1 MNRKDNSK
9 KSIFKLIADILTWTI
24 FAILMIVAAF
34 LIYYVIA
41 NAVYSKKGERFKPI
55 VSLYTIISGSM
66 LPTIKVYDVVVN
78 LRVDDPSKLHEGD
91 VITFI
96 SQSKINY
103 GDTIT
108 HRINKITY
116 DNGTYYFT
124 TKGDNNLVP
133 DESPVEFNNIIGKV
147 ILKIPQLGQAQFF
160 LLKQGSKLFLILIPS
175 FGILIYDLLKM
186 LNLVDTKK
194 KVDRS
199 LEVKE
204 NKLSKEE
211 EEKLKEEIKNRLSD
225 KNISDNSETKSVVEK
240 INTTTETKYIEELST
255 AEKVDENKIDI
266 VEKQAENHEEKVDE
280 NKTNIAEKQA
290 ENQEEKV
297 DENKIDITEKQAEN
311 HEEKVE
317 DEIVVPK
324 TVSKESLPTV
334 ESNKGENTEASNS
347 SKTKSKSNNN
357 TSKNK
362 QSNNKTNRNHNYY
375 NKNKQ
380 KTNKYKKNNHNSNKN
395 NYKKAENKNANKL
408 DIDVD
413 KVLTKIK
420 NKDY

>member
-225 KNISDNSETKSVVEK
+225 KNIPDNSETKSVVEK

-255 AEKVDENKIDI
+255 AEKVDENKTDI
-266 VEKQAENHEEKVDE
+266 TER
-280 NKTNIAEKQA
+280 QA
-290 ENQEEKV
+290 ENQ
-297 DENKIDITEKQAEN
+297 
-311 HEEKVE
+311 EEKVE
-317 DEIVVPK
+317 DEIVVPE

-347 SKTKSKSNNN
+347 SKTKSKANNN

>member
-199 LEVKE
+199 LEIKE

-211 EEKLKEEIKNRLSD
+211 EKKLKEEIKNRLSD
-225 KNISDNSETKSVVEK
+225 KNIPDNSETKSVVEK

-255 AEKVDENKIDI
+255 AEKVDENKTD
-266 VEKQAENHEEKVDE
+266 
-280 NKTNIAEKQA
+280 IAEKQA
-290 ENQEEKV
+290 ENQEK
-297 DENKIDITEKQAEN
+297 
-311 HEEKVE
+311 KVE

-324 TVSKESLPTV
+324 TVSKKSLPAV

-347 SKTKSKSNNN
+347 SKTKLKANNN

-362 QSNNKTNRNHNYY
+362 QSNNKTNRNRNYY

-380 KTNKYKKNNHNSNKN
+380 KTNKCKKNNHNSNKN
-395 NYKKAENKNANKL
+395 NYKKTENQNANKL

>member
-199 LEVKE
+199 LEIKE

-225 KNISDNSETKSVVEK
+225 KNIPDNSETKSVVEK
-240 INTTTETKYIEELST
+240 INTTAETKYIEELST
-255 AEKVDENKIDI
+255 T
-266 VEKQAENHEEKVDE
+266 EKVDE
-280 NKTNIAEKQA
+280 NKTDIA
-290 ENQEEKV
+290 
-297 DENKIDITEKQAEN
+297 EKQAEN

-324 TVSKESLPTV
+324 TVSKKSLPAV

-347 SKTKSKSNNN
+347 SKTKSKANNN

-362 QSNNKTNRNHNYY
+362 QSNNKTNRNRNYY

-395 NYKKAENKNANKL
+395 NYKKTENQNANKL

>member
-225 KNISDNSETKSVVEK
+225 KNIPDNSETKSVVEK

-255 AEKVDENKIDI
+255 AEKVDENK
-266 VEKQAENHEEKVDE
+266 
-280 NKTNIAEKQA
+280 TNIA
-290 ENQEEKV
+290 
-297 DENKIDITEKQAEN
+297 EKQAEN

-324 TVSKESLPTV
+324 TVSKESIPAV
-334 ESNKGENTEASNS
+334 ESNKGENTESSNS
-347 SKTKSKSNNN
+347 SKTKSKAINN

-362 QSNNKTNRNHNYY
+362 QSNNKTNRNRNYY

-380 KTNKYKKNNHNSNKN
+380 QTNKYKKNNYNSNKN
-395 NYKKAENKNANKL
+395 NYKKTENKNANKL

>member
-199 LEVKE
+199 LEIKE

-211 EEKLKEEIKNRLSD
+211 EKKLKEEIKNRLSD
-225 KNISDNSETKSVVEK
+225 KNIPDNSETKSVVEK
-240 INTTTETKYIEELST
+240 INTTAETKYIEELST
-255 AEKVDENKIDI
+255 T
-266 VEKQAENHEEKVDE
+266 EKVDE
-280 NKTNIAEKQA
+280 NKTDIA
-290 ENQEEKV
+290 
-297 DENKIDITEKQAEN
+297 EKQAEN

-324 TVSKESLPTV
+324 TVSKKSLPAV

-347 SKTKSKSNNN
+347 SKTKSKANNN

-362 QSNNKTNRNHNYY
+362 QSNNKTNRNRNYY

-395 NYKKAENKNANKL
+395 NYKKTENQNANKL

>member
-225 KNISDNSETKSVVEK
+225 KNIPDNSEIKSVVEK

-255 AEKVDENKIDI
+255 AEKVDENKTDI
-266 VEKQAENHEEKVDE
+266 TERQAENQVDE

-290 ENQEEKV
+290 ENHEK
-297 DENKIDITEKQAEN
+297 
-311 HEEKVE
+311 KVE

-347 SKTKSKSNNN
+347 SKTKSKANNN

-362 QSNNKTNRNHNYY
+362 QSNNTTNRNRNYY

-380 KTNKYKKNNHNSNKN
+380 KTNKYKKNNNNSNKN
-395 NYKKAENKNANKL
+395 NYKKTENKNANKL

>member
-199 LEVKE
+199 LEIKE

-211 EEKLKEEIKNRLSD
+211 EKKLKEEIKNRLSD
-225 KNISDNSETKSVVEK
+225 KNIPDNSETKSVVEK

-255 AEKVDENKIDI
+255 AEKVDENKTDI
-266 VEKQAENHEEKVDE
+266 A
-280 NKTNIAEKQA
+280 
-290 ENQEEKV
+290 
-297 DENKIDITEKQAEN
+297 EKQAEN

-324 TVSKESLPTV
+324 TVSKESLPAV

-347 SKTKSKSNNN
+347 SKTKSKANNN

-362 QSNNKTNRNHNYY
+362 QSNNKTNRNRNYY

-395 NYKKAENKNANKL
+395 NYKKTENQNANKL

>member
-194 KVDRS
+194 KVDKS

-225 KNISDNSETKSVVEK
+225 KNIPDNSETKSVVEK
-240 INTTTETKYIEELST
+240 INTPTETKYIEELST
-255 AEKVDENKIDI
+255 AEKVDENKTDI
-266 VEKQAENHEEKVDE
+266 TERQAENQVDE
-280 NKTNIAEKQA
+280 NKIDIAEKQA
-290 ENQEEKV
+290 ENQ
-297 DENKIDITEKQAEN
+297 
-311 HEEKVE
+311 EEKVE

-334 ESNKGENTEASNS
+334 ESNKVENTEASNS
-347 SKTKSKSNNN
+347 SKTKSKANNN

-375 NKNKQ
+375 NKNKHQ
-380 KTNKYKKNNHNSNKN
+380 TNKYKKNNHNSNKN
-395 NYKKAENKNANKL
+395 NYKKTENKNANKL

>member
-194 KVDRS
+194 KVDKS

-225 KNISDNSETKSVVEK
+225 KNIPDNSETKSVVEK
-240 INTTTETKYIEELST
+240 INTPTETKYIEELST
-255 AEKVDENKIDI
+255 AEKVDENKTDI
-266 VEKQAENHEEKVDE
+266 TERQAENQVDE
-280 NKTNIAEKQA
+280 NKIDIAEKQA
-290 ENQEEKV
+290 ENQ
-297 DENKIDITEKQAEN
+297 
-311 HEEKVE
+311 EEKVE

-347 SKTKSKSNNN
+347 SKTKSKANNN

-375 NKNKQ
+375 NKNKHQ
-380 KTNKYKKNNHNSNKN
+380 TNKYKKNNHNFNKN
-395 NYKKAENKNANKL
+395 NYKKTENKNANKL

>member
-24 FAILMIVAAF
+24 FAILMIVATF

-211 EEKLKEEIKNRLSD
+211 EEKLKKEIKNRLSD
-225 KNISDNSETKSVVEK
+225 KNIPDNSETKSVVEK

-255 AEKVDENKIDI
+255 AEKVDENKTDI
-266 VEKQAENHEEKVDE
+266 AEKQAENQEEKVDE

-297 DENKIDITEKQAEN
+297 
-311 HEEKVE
+311 E

-324 TVSKESLPTV
+324 TVSKESLPVV
-334 ESNKGENTEASNS
+334 ESNKGENTETSNS
-347 SKTKSKSNNN
+347 SKTKSKANNN

-395 NYKKAENKNANKL
+395 NYKKTENKNANKL

>member
-66 LPTIKVYDVVVN
+66 LPIIKVYDVVVN

-194 KVDRS
+194 KVDKS

-240 INTTTETKYIEELST
+240 INTTTETKYIEELNT

-266 VEKQAENHEEKVDE
+266 
-280 NKTNIAEKQA
+280 AEKQA
-290 ENQEEKV
+290 ESQ
-297 DENKIDITEKQAEN
+297 
-311 HEEKVE
+311 EEKVE

-324 TVSKESLPTV
+324 TVSKESIPAV

-347 SKTKSKSNNN
+347 SKTKSKANNN

-362 QSNNKTNRNHNYY
+362 QSNNKTNRNRNYY

-380 KTNKYKKNNHNSNKN
+380 QTNKYKKNNYNSNKN
-395 NYKKAENKNANKL
+395 NYKKTENKNANKL

>member
-194 KVDRS
+194 KVDKS

-225 KNISDNSETKSVVEK
+225 KNIPDNSEIKSVVEK
-240 INTTTETKYIEELST
+240 INTTTETKYIEELNT

-266 VEKQAENHEEKVDE
+266 A
-280 NKTNIAEKQA
+280 
-290 ENQEEKV
+290 
-297 DENKIDITEKQAEN
+297 EKQAEN

-324 TVSKESLPTV
+324 TISKESLPDV

-347 SKTKSKSNNN
+347 SKTKSKANNN

-362 QSNNKTNRNHNYY
+362 QSNNKTNRNRNYY

-380 KTNKYKKNNHNSNKN
+380 QTNKYKKNNYNSNKN
-395 NYKKAENKNANKL
+395 NYKKTENKNANKL

>member
-194 KVDRS
+194 KVDKS
-199 LEVKE
+199 LAVKE

-225 KNISDNSETKSVVEK
+225 KNIPDNSETKSVVEK
-240 INTTTETKYIEELST
+240 INTPTETKYIEELST
-255 AEKVDENKIDI
+255 AEKVDENKTDI
-266 VEKQAENHEEKVDE
+266 TERQAENQVDE
-280 NKTNIAEKQA
+280 NKIDIAEKQA
-290 ENQEEKV
+290 ENQ
-297 DENKIDITEKQAEN
+297 
-311 HEEKVE
+311 EEKVE

-347 SKTKSKSNNN
+347 SKTKSKANNN

-375 NKNKQ
+375 NKNKHQ
-380 KTNKYKKNNHNSNKN
+380 TNKYKKNNHNSNKN

>member
-116 DNGTYYFT
+116 DNGTYYST

-225 KNISDNSETKSVVEK
+225 KNIPDNSETKSVVEK

-255 AEKVDENKIDI
+255 AEKVDENK
-266 VEKQAENHEEKVDE
+266 
-280 NKTNIAEKQA
+280 TNIAEKQA

-297 DENKIDITEKQAEN
+297 DENKIEIAEKQAKN
-311 HEEKVE
+311 QEEKVE

-324 TVSKESLPTV
+324 TVSKESLPAV

-347 SKTKSKSNNN
+347 SKTKSKANNN

-375 NKNKQ
+375 NKNKHQ
-380 KTNKYKKNNHNSNKN
+380 TNKYKKNTHNSNKN

>member
-194 KVDRS
+194 KVDKS

-240 INTTTETKYIEELST
+240 INTTTETKYIEELNT

-266 VEKQAENHEEKVDE
+266 A
-280 NKTNIAEKQA
+280 
-290 ENQEEKV
+290 
-297 DENKIDITEKQAEN
+297 EKQAEN

-324 TVSKESLPTV
+324 TVSKESIPAV

-347 SKTKSKSNNN
+347 SKTKSKANNN

-362 QSNNKTNRNHNYY
+362 QSNNKTNRNRNYY
-375 NKNKQ
+375 NKNKHQ
-380 KTNKYKKNNHNSNKN
+380 TNKYKKNNHNSNKN

>member
-225 KNISDNSETKSVVEK
+225 KNIPDNSETKSVVEK

-255 AEKVDENKIDI
+255 AEKVDENK
-266 VEKQAENHEEKVDE
+266 
-280 NKTNIAEKQA
+280 TNIAEKQA

-297 DENKIDITEKQAEN
+297 DENKIEIAEKQAEN
-311 HEEKVE
+311 PEEKVE

-324 TVSKESLPTV
+324 TVSKESLPVV
-334 ESNKGENTEASNS
+334 ESNKGENTETSNS
-347 SKTKSKSNNN
+347 SKTKSKANNN
-357 TSKNK
+357 TSKNN

-395 NYKKAENKNANKL
+395 NYKKTENKNANKL

>member
-199 LEVKE
+199 LEIKE

-211 EEKLKEEIKNRLSD
+211 EKKLKEEIKNRLSD
-225 KNISDNSETKSVVEK
+225 KNIPDNSETKSVVEK
-240 INTTTETKYIEELST
+240 INTTAETKYIEQLST
-255 AEKVDENKIDI
+255 T
-266 VEKQAENHEEKVDE
+266 EKVDE
-280 NKTNIAEKQA
+280 NKTDIAEKR
-290 ENQEEKV
+290 
-297 DENKIDITEKQAEN
+297 AEN

-324 TVSKESLPTV
+324 TVSKESLPAV

-347 SKTKSKSNNN
+347 SKTKSKANNN

-362 QSNNKTNRNHNYY
+362 QSNNKTNRNRNYY

>member
-199 LEVKE
+199 LEIKE

-211 EEKLKEEIKNRLSD
+211 EKKLKEEIKNRLSD
-225 KNISDNSETKSVVEK
+225 KNIPDNSETKSVVEK
-240 INTTTETKYIEELST
+240 INTTAETKYIEQLST
-255 AEKVDENKIDI
+255 AEKVDENKTDI
-266 VEKQAENHEEKVDE
+266 A
-280 NKTNIAEKQA
+280 
-290 ENQEEKV
+290 
-297 DENKIDITEKQAEN
+297 EKQAEN

-324 TVSKESLPTV
+324 TVSKESLPAV

-347 SKTKSKSNNN
+347 SKTKSKANNN

-362 QSNNKTNRNHNYY
+362 QSNNKTNRNRNYY

-395 NYKKAENKNANKL
+395 NYKKTENQNANKL

>member
-225 KNISDNSETKSVVEK
+225 KNIPDNSETKSVVEK

-255 AEKVDENKIDI
+255 AEKVDENK
-266 VEKQAENHEEKVDE
+266 
-280 NKTNIAEKQA
+280 TNIA
-290 ENQEEKV
+290 
-297 DENKIDITEKQAEN
+297 EKQAEN

-324 TVSKESLPTV
+324 TVSKESLQAV

-347 SKTKSKSNNN
+347 SKTKSKANNN

-362 QSNNKTNRNHNYY
+362 QSNNKANRNRNYY
-375 NKNKQ
+375 NKNKHQ
-380 KTNKYKKNNHNSNKN
+380 TNKYKTNNHNSNKN
-395 NYKKAENKNANKL
+395 NYKKTENKNANKL

>member
-225 KNISDNSETKSVVEK
+225 KNIPDNSETKSVVEK

-255 AEKVDENKIDI
+255 AEKVDENKTDI
-266 VEKQAENHEEKVDE
+266 TER
-280 NKTNIAEKQA
+280 QA
-290 ENQEEKV
+290 ENQ
-297 DENKIDITEKQAEN
+297 
-311 HEEKVE
+311 EEKVE

-324 TVSKESLPTV
+324 TVSKESLPAV
-334 ESNKGENTEASNS
+334 ESNNGENTEVSNS
-347 SKTKSKSNNN
+347 LETKSKANNN
-357 TSKNK
+357 TFKNK
-362 QSNNKTNRNHNYY
+362 QSNNKTNRNRNYY

-380 KTNKYKKNNHNSNKN
+380 KTNKYKKNNYNSNKN
-395 NYKKAENKNANKL
+395 NYKKTENKNANKL

>member
-199 LEVKE
+199 LEIKE

-211 EEKLKEEIKNRLSD
+211 EKKLKEEIKNRLSD
-225 KNISDNSETKSVVEK
+225 KNIPDNSETKSVVEK
-240 INTTTETKYIEELST
+240 INTTTETKYIEQLST
-255 AEKVDENKIDI
+255 T
-266 VEKQAENHEEKVDE
+266 EKVDE
-280 NKTNIAEKQA
+280 NKTDIA
-290 ENQEEKV
+290 
-297 DENKIDITEKQAEN
+297 EKQAEN

-324 TVSKESLPTV
+324 TVSKESLPAV

-347 SKTKSKSNNN
+347 SKTKSKANNN

-362 QSNNKTNRNHNYY
+362 QSNNKTNRNRNYY

-395 NYKKAENKNANKL
+395 NYKKTENQNANKL

>member
-24 FAILMIVAAF
+24 FAILMIVATF

-211 EEKLKEEIKNRLSD
+211 EEKLKKEIKNRLSD
-225 KNISDNSETKSVVEK
+225 KNIPDNSETKSVVEK

-255 AEKVDENKIDI
+255 AEKVDENKTD
-266 VEKQAENHEEKVDE
+266 
-280 NKTNIAEKQA
+280 IAEKQA
-290 ENQEEKV
+290 ENQ
-297 DENKIDITEKQAEN
+297 
-311 HEEKVE
+311 EEKVE

-324 TVSKESLPTV
+324 TVSKESLPVV
-334 ESNKGENTEASNS
+334 ESNKGENTETSNS
-347 SKTKSKSNNN
+347 SKTKSKANNN

-395 NYKKAENKNANKL
+395 NYKKTENKNANKL

>member
-225 KNISDNSETKSVVEK
+225 KNIPDNSETKSVVEK

-255 AEKVDENKIDI
+255 AEKVDENK
-266 VEKQAENHEEKVDE
+266 
-280 NKTNIAEKQA
+280 TNIAEKQA
-290 ENQEEKV
+290 ENP
-297 DENKIDITEKQAEN
+297 
-311 HEEKVE
+311 EEKVE

-324 TVSKESLPTV
+324 TVSKEFLPVV
-334 ESNKGENTEASNS
+334 ESNKGENTETSNS
-347 SKTKSKSNNN
+347 SKPKSKANNN

-375 NKNKQ
+375 NKNKHQ
-380 KTNKYKKNNHNSNKN
+380 TNKYKKNNHNSNKN
-395 NYKKAENKNANKL
+395 NYKKTENKNANKL

>member
-133 DESPVEFNNIIGKV
+133 DDSPVEFNNIIGKV

-194 KVDRS
+194 KVDKS

-225 KNISDNSETKSVVEK
+225 KNIPDNSETKSAVEE

-255 AEKVDENKIDI
+255 TEKVDENKID
-266 VEKQAENHEEKVDE
+266 
-280 NKTNIAEKQA
+280 IAEKQA

-297 DENKIDITEKQAEN
+297 
-311 HEEKVE
+311 EEK
-317 DEIVVPK
+317 IAVPK
-324 TVSKESLPTV
+324 TVSNESLPTV
-334 ESNKGENTEASNS
+334 ESNKNKVENTKASNS
-347 SKTKSKSNNN
+347 SKTKSKANNN

-362 QSNNKTNRNHNYY
+362 QSNNKTNRNRNYY

-380 KTNKYKKNNHNSNKN
+380 QTNKYKKNNYNSNKN
-395 NYKKAENKNANKL
+395 NYKNADKL
-408 DIDVD
+408 DIDVN

>member
-225 KNISDNSETKSVVEK
+225 KNIPDNSETKSVVEK
-240 INTTTETKYIEELST
+240 INTPTETKYIEELST
-255 AEKVDENKIDI
+255 AEKVDENKTDI
-266 VEKQAENHEEKVDE
+266 TERQAENQVDE
-280 NKTNIAEKQA
+280 NKTNIA
-290 ENQEEKV
+290 
-297 DENKIDITEKQAEN
+297 EKQAEN

-334 ESNKGENTEASNS
+334 ESNKEENTEASNS
-347 SKTKSKSNNN
+347 SKTKSKANNN

>member
-9 KSIFKLIADILTWTI
+9 KSTFKLIADILTWTI

-78 LRVDDPSKLHEGD
+78 LRVDEPSKLHEGD

-225 KNISDNSETKSVVEK
+225 KNIPDNSEIKSVVEK
-240 INTTTETKYIEELST
+240 INTTTETKYIEELNT

-266 VEKQAENHEEKVDE
+266 A
-280 NKTNIAEKQA
+280 
-290 ENQEEKV
+290 
-297 DENKIDITEKQAEN
+297 EKQAEN

-324 TVSKESLPTV
+324 TVSKESIPAV
-334 ESNKGENTEASNS
+334 ESNKGENTESSNS
-347 SKTKSKSNNN
+347 SKTKSKAINN
-357 TSKNK
+357 TFKNK
-362 QSNNKTNRNHNYY
+362 QSNNKTNRNRNYY

-380 KTNKYKKNNHNSNKN
+380 QTNKYKKNNYNSNKN
-395 NYKKAENKNANKL
+395 NYKKTENKNANKL

>member
-194 KVDRS
+194 KVDKS

-225 KNISDNSETKSVVEK
+225 KNIPDNSETKSVVEK
-240 INTTTETKYIEELST
+240 INTPTETKYIEELST
-255 AEKVDENKIDI
+255 AEKVDENKTDI
-266 VEKQAENHEEKVDE
+266 TERQAENQVDE
-280 NKTNIAEKQA
+280 NKIDIAEKQA
-290 ENQEEKV
+290 ENQ
-297 DENKIDITEKQAEN
+297 
-311 HEEKVE
+311 EEKVE

-347 SKTKSKSNNN
+347 SKTKSKANNN

-362 QSNNKTNRNHNYY
+362 QSNNKTNRNRNYY

-395 NYKKAENKNANKL
+395 NYKKTENKNANKL

>member
-199 LEVKE
+199 LEIKE

-211 EEKLKEEIKNRLSD
+211 EKKLKEEIKNRLSD
-225 KNISDNSETKSVVEK
+225 KNIPDNSETKSVVEK
-240 INTTTETKYIEELST
+240 INNTTETKYIEELST
-255 AEKVDENKIDI
+255 AEKVDENKSDI
-266 VEKQAENHEEKVDE
+266 A
-280 NKTNIAEKQA
+280 
-290 ENQEEKV
+290 
-297 DENKIDITEKQAEN
+297 EKQAEN

-324 TVSKESLPTV
+324 TVSKESLPAV
-334 ESNKGENTEASNS
+334 ESNKGENTEVSNS
-347 SKTKSKSNNN
+347 SKTKSKANNN

-362 QSNNKTNRNHNYY
+362 QSNNKTNRNRNYY

-395 NYKKAENKNANKL
+395 NYKKTENQNANKL

>member
-194 KVDRS
+194 KVDKS

-225 KNISDNSETKSVVEK
+225 KNIPDNSETKSVVEK
-240 INTTTETKYIEELST
+240 INTPTETKYIEELST
-255 AEKVDENKIDI
+255 AEKVDENKTDI
-266 VEKQAENHEEKVDE
+266 TERQAENQVDE
-280 NKTNIAEKQA
+280 NKIDIAEKQA

-297 DENKIDITEKQAEN
+297 
-311 HEEKVE
+311 E
-317 DEIVVPK
+317 DEIVVPE

-347 SKTKSKSNNN
+347 SKTKSKANNN

-362 QSNNKTNRNHNYY
+362 QSNNKTNRNRNYY